1 LDPRKRKKKNLRREP
16 KAATAIVLEGIPAIR
31 VNAANS
37 HAAAVSSAESAAAS
51 LLTRIN
57 DATNRTETITKAIG
71 LSLITKTLTSKIR

>member
-1 LDPRKRKKKNLRREP
+1 MVPRKRKKKNLRREP
-16 KAATAIVLEGIPAIR
+16 KVATAIVLEGIPAIR

-51 LLTRIN
+51 HLIKIN